1 MFRAQGYGKLNYV
14 IIVPRD
20 KTNEFKFRKER
31 EDWINSK
38 EACVCV
44 CGEVRYECVMEELVF
59 TFQQSLIIIGLRRTE
74 DLVSTVVLNCDIKQ
88 CLNIV

>member
-1 MFRAQGYGKLNYV
+1 M
-14 IIVPRD
+14 
-20 KTNEFKFRKER
+20 
-31 EDWINSK
+31 
-38 EACVCV
+38 

-59 TFQQSLIIIGLRRTE
+59 TFQQSLIIIGLRRIK

>member
-1 MFRAQGYGKLNYV
+1 MNLSLGKKEKIGSIL
-14 IIVPRD
+14 
-20 KTNEFKFRKER
+20 RKH
-31 EDWINSK
+31 
-38 EACVCV
+38 VCV

-88 CLNIV
+88 SLNIV